1 MTADSCYRLIKNGAE
16 ADSLRGFCRCAKIFL
31 GIVSIWVLF
40 FGAVE
45 DVETY
50 IENRFKKEREAY

>member
-1 MTADSCYRLIKNGAE
+1 MRQNFI
-16 ADSLRGFCRCAKIFL
+16 

-50 IENRFKKEREAY
+50 IENRFKKEREAYKAPPRKRT